1 MQISIKHSIVLSAM
15 LVFFALSSLTAQSP
29 PGKLSGTVKDAKGTL
44 VPGVTVT
51 ATQLETGKK
60 FEAYSNDDG
69 QFIFENLPGGTYQV
83 DAEIISLPKAAQDG
97 INVVSLQEVHV
108 DLVLGHLQLKPK
120 AEGSLAPEGPAG
132 TVSPGA
138 ERPDSGKNPATPR
151 PGPPASRA
159 GQAPGAPS
167 GNRRQ
172 LPPNFQ
178 NLTLLTNPDVA
189 DVTQSAPAASGGE
202 AGGMGLAPDSG
213 GQNVA
218 ENFLINGSVN
228 TGAFQLTQNGP
239 GEMGDA
245 DRMDRVR
252 EFMRNA
258 DPALLDR
265 IQQMAG
271 AGGFGGGGPG
281 FGGGGGRMG
290 GPGGPGGGG
299 RGGFGGFGGRNA
311 RVNKIQGNL
320 FVNYRNSVFD
330 AKPYSFQGVDQSRP
344 SYIRNNFGGSIGGPL
359 NIPHVYK
366 SKDRTSFFFNWQ
378 SQRSK
383 DPFSTT
389 TTVPTLAE
397 RNGDF
402 SQTAFTTGPNAGQ
415 IIPVFDPQSPLTN
428 RQQFPGNQIPLNRIN
443 PAAQGLLK
451 FIALPN
457 LPGQVLNFHFEQSLP
472 DITDNF
478 SGRIDH
484 KLSSKDNLSF
494 SYNFRRSNVLS
505 SQGYPDLSSTT
516 STRGQNFS
524 ASYTHTFNE
533 RLLNEV
539 RYQFNRLRFS
549 TLNNFAFVNDVAG
562 QLGITGT
569 SGSPIDF
576 GPPTVSFT
584 NFGALSLT
592 SPVLRRNQT
601 SHVSDNVTLIRGK
614 HSLRFGFEFRRIELN
629 TSGGVN
635 GRGNFIF
642 SGSSTA
648 AFDLQGQALA
658 NTGFDFADFL
668 LGLPQSTT
676 RRFGGDNVY
685 FRSNVYAG
693 YVQDNWRVK
702 PRLTLSLGLRYEIF
716 TPLTEKYDRIANLDI
731 APNFTDAAAVLPGQT
746 GPFSGVFPRS
756 LINGDYNNLSPRF
769 GFAFRPFAKSRTV
782 VRGSYGIFFI
792 PSIYNQL
799 YPQLASQPPFAV
811 TSQLLTSTQRVLTL
825 ENGFPPDPNPGV
837 TIRNS
842 FAVDPNYQVGYVQQ
856 WNLLIQHE
864 LTRSFVVSVGYL
876 GTKGTKLD
884 LLRAPNR
891 AAPGSSLT
899 TQERLQIGNAEGFL
913 YDTSG
918 ASSIFHALQVRV
930 QRRMTRGFAVQGMY
944 IFGKSIDDA
953 SSIGGAGGG
962 TVVQDESNLR
972 ADRGLSSFDVRHRV
986 ILNGSYEFPFGDRKR
1001 WLSKDSFLAHVFGD
1015 WQLSGNAI
1023 VQSGNYF
1030 TPRVLGSAINNSGT
1044 GANQSERADFTGL
1057 PISLPS
1063 DQQTAAH
1070 FFNTL
1075 AFVDPPP
1082 GSFGDAGRNIIPGP
1096 GLFNVNLALN
1106 KIIRTRWEG
1115 KRIELRTQIQ
1125 NVFNHPNF
1133 TQLNTVV
1140 DSTNFGRLSST
1151 RGLRTVELLLRFRF

>member
-1 MQISIKHSIVLSAM
+1 MKTFINRSTALLATLIFCAM
-15 LVFFALSSLTAQSP
+15 STLFAQSP

-51 ATQLETGKK
+51 ATQIETGKK
-60 FEAYSNDDG
+60 YETYSNDDG
-69 QFIFENLPGGTYQV
+69 QFVFAGLPGGTYRV

-97 INVVSLQEVHV
+97 INVVSLQEAHV
-108 DLVLGHLQLKPK
+108 DLVLGRVQLKPK
-120 AEGSLAPEGPAG
+120 VEG
-132 TVSPGA
+132 VPGA
-138 ERPDSGKNPATPR
+138 EKSEPGKNPNTQR
-151 PGPPASRA
+151 PGPPPSRP
-159 GQAPGAPS
+159 GQAAGSTP

-189 DVTQSAPAASGGE
+189 DVTQSAPAAAGGE
-202 AGGMGLAPDSG
+202 NGGMGLGPDSG

-239 GEMGDA
+239 GDMGDA
-245 DRMDRVR
+245 DRMERVR

-271 AGGFGGGGPG
+271 AGGFGGFGGGPG
-281 FGGGGGRMG
+281 FGGGGRMG

-311 RVNKIQGNL
+311 RVNKIQGN
-320 FVNYRNSVFD
+320 FFMNYRNSVFD

-344 SYIRNNFGGSIGGPL
+344 SYIRNNFGGSVGGPL

-366 SKDRTSFFFNWQ
+366 SRDRTSFFFNWQ

-383 DPFSTT
+383 DPFATT

-402 SQTAFTTGPNAGQ
+402 SQTVFATGPNAGQ
-415 IIPVFDPQSPLTN
+415 IIPIFDPQSPVQS
-428 RQQFPGNQIPLNRIN
+428 RQQFPNNQIPLNRID

-451 FIALPN
+451 FIPLPN
-457 LPGQVLNFHFEQSLP
+457 LPGQSLNFHFEQSLS

-484 KLSSKDNLSF
+484 KLTNKDNLSF
-494 SYNFRRSNVLS
+494 SYNFRRSDSLS

-516 STRGQNFS
+516 SSRGQNFS
-524 ASYTHTFNE
+524 ASYTHTFND

-549 TLNNFAFVNDVAG
+549 VLNNFAFVNDVAG
-562 QLGITGT
+562 QLGITGA
-569 SGSPIDF
+569 SSSPIDF

-584 NFGALSLT
+584 NFGPLSLN

-601 SHVSDNVTLIRGK
+601 SHISDNLTVIRGK

-629 TSGGVN
+629 TTGGVN
-635 GRGNFIF
+635 GRGNFVF
-642 SGSSTA
+642 SGFSTA
-648 AFDLQGQALA
+648 AFDPQGQALA
-658 NTGFDFADFL
+658 NTGFDLADFL
-668 LGLPQSTT
+668 LGLPQSTSL
-676 RRFGGDNVY
+676 RFGGDNVY

-693 YVQDNWRVK
+693 YIQDNWRVK

-716 TPLTEKYDRIANLDI
+716 TPLTEKFDRIANLDI
-731 APNFTDAAAVLPGQT
+731 APNFTDASAVLPGQT
-746 GPFSGVFPRS
+746 GPFFGVFPQS

-769 GFAFRPFAKSRTV
+769 GFAWRPFAKKRTV

-811 TSQLLTSTQRVLTL
+811 TSQLLTSPQSVLTL
-825 ENGFPPDPNPGV
+825 ENGFPLNPNPGV

-930 QRRMTRGFAVQGMY
+930 QRRMTKGFAVQGMY

-962 TVVQDESNLR
+962 TVVQDENNLR

-986 ILNGSYEFPFGDRKR
+986 ILNGTYEFPFGDRKR
-1001 WLSKDSFLAHVFGD
+1001 WLSKRSFLADILGD
-1015 WQLSGNAI
+1015 WQASANAI
-1023 VQSGNYF
+1023 VQSGNYY

-1044 GANQSERADFTGL
+1044 GANQSERSDYNGL
-1057 PISLPS
+1057 PISLPP
-1063 DQQTAAH
+1063 DQQTIDH
-1070 FFNTL
+1070 FFNTV
-1075 AFVDPPP
+1075 AFLDPPP

-1096 GLFNVNLALN
+1096 GLVNLNMALN

-1115 KRIELRTQIQ
+1115 KRIEFRTQIQ

-1133 TQLNTVV
+1133 TGLNTVV
-1140 DSTNFGRLSST
+1140 DSTNFGRLTST
-1151 RGLRTVELLLRFRF
+1151 RGMRTVEFNLRFRF

>member
-1 MQISIKHSIVLSAM
+1 
-15 LVFFALSSLTAQSP
+15 
-29 PGKLSGTVKDAKGTL
+29 
-44 VPGVTVT
+44 
-51 ATQLETGKK
+51 
-60 FEAYSNDDG
+60 
-69 QFIFENLPGGTYQV
+69 
-83 DAEIISLPKAAQDG
+83 
-97 INVVSLQEVHV
+97 
-108 DLVLGHLQLKPK
+108 
-120 AEGSLAPEGPAG
+120 
-132 TVSPGA
+132 
-138 ERPDSGKNPATPR
+138 
-151 PGPPASRA
+151 
-159 GQAPGAPS
+159 
-167 GNRRQ
+167 
-172 LPPNFQ
+172 
-178 NLTLLTNPDVA
+178 
-189 DVTQSAPAASGGE
+189 
-202 AGGMGLAPDSG
+202 
-213 GQNVA
+213 
-218 ENFLINGSVN
+218 
-228 TGAFQLTQNGP
+228 NGP

-428 RQQFPGNQIPLNRIN
+428 RQQFLNNQIPLNRIN

-451 FIALPN
+451 FIPLPN

-648 AFDLQGQALA
+648 AFDPQGQALA

-746 GPFSGVFPRS
+746 GPFSGVFPRP

-769 GFAFRPFAKSRTV
+769 GFAFRPFAKRRTV

-825 ENGFPPDPNPGV
+825 ENGFPADPNPGV

-1001 WLSKDSFLAHVFGD
+1001 WLSKDSFLARVFGD

-1063 DQQTAAH
+1063 DQQTVAH

-1096 GLFNVNLALN
+1096 GLFNVNMALN

-1115 KRIELRTQIQ
+1115 KRIELRTQVQ

-1151 RGLRTVELLLRFRF
+1151 RDLRTVELLLRFRF